1 LIIIHFV
8 NPNIRRAGIMALKR
22 WEPARGME
30 KFFEDVFEESFP
42 SRFIK
47 RFPRFKWMTEV
58 ETVWPAV
65 DMYDKADEIVVK
77 AEVPG
82 IDKKNIKISVSGNTL
97 TIKGEMK
104 KEEEVKEED
113 YYFSERSY
121 GSFSRSLTLPAKVV
135 ESKISA
141 EFKDGIL
148 EVCLPKAAESKPKE
162 IKVEV
167 K

>member
-1 LIIIHFV
+1 
-8 NPNIRRAGIMALKR
+8 MAIKR
-22 WEPARGME
+22 WEPAKSME
-30 KFFEDVFEESFP
+30 KFLEDMFEENVP
-42 SRFIK
+42 SRFLR

-58 ETVWPAV
+58 ETVCPAV
-65 DMYDKADEIVVK
+65 DMFDKADEVVVK

-82 IDKKNIKISVSGNTL
+82 IDKKNIKISVSGNML

-113 YYFSERSY
+113 YYYSERSY

-135 ESKISA
+135 EGKISA

-148 EVCLPKAAESKPKE
+148 EVHLPKVAESKPKE
-162 IKVEV
+162 IKVDI

>member
-1 LIIIHFV
+1 M
-8 NPNIRRAGIMALKR
+8 R
-22 WEPARGME
+22 
-30 KFFEDVFEESFP
+30 
-42 SRFIK
+42 
-47 RFPRFKWMTEV
+47 EV
-58 ETVWPAV
+58 EMVSPAV
-65 DMYDKADEIVVK
+65 DMFEKADEIVVK

-82 IDKKNIKISVSGNTL
+82 IDKKNIKISVSDNVL
-97 TIKGEMK
+97 SIKGEMK

-113 YYFSERSY
+113 YYYSERSY

-148 EVCLPKAAESKPKE
+148 EVHLPKIAESKPKE
-162 IKVEV
+162 IKVDI

>member
-1 LIIIHFV
+1 
-8 NPNIRRAGIMALKR
+8 MALKR
-22 WEPARGME
+22 WEPTKSME
-30 KFFEDVFEESFP
+30 KFLEDMFEESFP
-42 SRFIK
+42 SRFL
-47 RFPRFKWMTEV
+47 RRLPRFKWMTEV

-82 IDKKNIKISVSGNTL
+82 IDKKNIKISVSENVL

-104 KEEEVKEED
+104 KEEEIKEED
-113 YYFSERSY
+113 YYYCERSY

-135 ESKISA
+135 ENKISA

-148 EVCLPKAAESKPKE
+148 EVHLPKAAEAKPKE
-162 IKVEV
+162 IKVEI

>member
-1 LIIIHFV
+1 
-8 NPNIRRAGIMALKR
+8 MAIKR
-22 WEPARGME
+22 WEPTKSME
-30 KFFEDVFEESFP
+30 KFLEDMFEENLP
-42 SRFIK
+42 SRFLR

-65 DMYDKADEIVVK
+65 DMFNKADEIVVK

-82 IDKKNIKISVSGNTL
+82 IDKKNIKISVSDNVL

-113 YYFSERSY
+113 YYYSERSY
-121 GSFSRSLTLPAKVV
+121 GGFSRSLTLLAKVV
-135 ESKISA
+135 EGKISA

-148 EVCLPKAAESKPKE
+148 EVHLPKVAESKPKE
-162 IKVEV
+162 IKVDI

>member
-1 LIIIHFV
+1 
-8 NPNIRRAGIMALKR
+8 
-22 WEPARGME
+22 ME

-82 IDKKNIKISVSGNTL
+82 IDKKNIKISVSGNIL

-148 EVCLPKAAESKPKE
+148 EVHLPKASESKPKE
-162 IKVEV
+162 IRVEV